1 MHTTPLWLACDPSA
15 DSDSSTS
22 LLLNA
27 YRDLGYRQGLTLEH
41 PAGLQ
46 EDAIQ
51 AAGFSVSR
59 TLIWMCSES
68 AT

>member
-1 MHTTPLWLACDPSA
+1 LWLACDTGA
-15 DSDSSTS
+15 DPDSITT

-27 YRDLGYRQGLTLEH
+27 HRDLGYRQSLTLEH

-46 EDAIQ
+46 EDSLQ
-51 AAGFSVSR
+51 AAGFTVSR
-59 TLIWMCSES
+59 TLIWMRTES